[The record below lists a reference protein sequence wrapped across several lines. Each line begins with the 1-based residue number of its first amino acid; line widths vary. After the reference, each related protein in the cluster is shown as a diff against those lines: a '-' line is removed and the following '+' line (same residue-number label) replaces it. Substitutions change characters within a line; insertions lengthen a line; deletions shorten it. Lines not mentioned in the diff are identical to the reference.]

1 MKHHYRVSYV
11 GNDSLEHRMVVWAEG
26 RRLAAEEAQRRG
38 AEFLLSV
45 NATSPVWLWIA
56 IGIGVAVALVIYVG

>member
-1 MKHHYRVSYV
+1 MKHHYRVSYG

-38 AEFLLSV
+38 AEFRLSI
-45 NATSPVWLWIA
+45 NATSSVWLWIA
-56 IGIGVAVALVIYVG
+56 IGVAVALVIYVG

>member
-1 MKHHYRVSYV
+1 
-11 GNDSLEHRMVVWAEG
+11 MVVWAEG